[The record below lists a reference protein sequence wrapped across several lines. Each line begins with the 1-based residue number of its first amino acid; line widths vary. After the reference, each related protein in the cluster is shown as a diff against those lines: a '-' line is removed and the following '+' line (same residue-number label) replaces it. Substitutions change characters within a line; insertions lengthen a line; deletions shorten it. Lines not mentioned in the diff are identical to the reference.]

1 MQRYFMHRQAGAKS
15 RIEFMKPK
23 ARSAEGAEREALRAE
38 PEGRSLKGGAR
49 RAEAEGQCRMQTTSG
64 RFNIKPKC
72 SDPKVSGYQNV

>member
-38 PEGRSLKGGAR
+38 PEGRR
-49 RAEAEGQCRMQTTSG
+49 PEAEGQSR
-64 RFNIKPKC
+64 RPKA
-72 SDPKVSGYQNV
+72 KAINF